1 MAKCDHY
8 MLIPED
14 LATLFA
20 EVTNQDMEASK
31 QAKFFVL
38 LLLLVI
44 VQLKMLIQFSNV
56 EIQFIYNK
64 VEILFM
70 YLCNTFCVLQESN
83 LTLKC

>member
-56 EIQFIYNK
+56 EI
-64 VEILFM
+64 
-70 YLCNTFCVLQESN
+70 
-83 LTLKC
+83 